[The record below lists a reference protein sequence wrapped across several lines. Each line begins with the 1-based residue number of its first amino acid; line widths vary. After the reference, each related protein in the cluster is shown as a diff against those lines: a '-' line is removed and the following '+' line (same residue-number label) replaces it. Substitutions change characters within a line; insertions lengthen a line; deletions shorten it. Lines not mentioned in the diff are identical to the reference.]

1 MLRKCCHQQKVK
13 SVGDLENRVKV
24 LEERLE
30 NLINNLSKFT
40 NSVYFKTKFKI

>member
-1 MLRKCCHQQKVK
+1 MLSSTEGK

-30 NLINNLSKFT
+30 NLL
-40 NSVYFKTKFKI
+40 KILKAYDPRKQYLRKIISDI